1 MISGNYFIMVPW
13 VPDETEQI
21 LLLRN
26 LQTEE
31 TKYLSLHSGSASNAK
46 VEQEAA
52 HPGTGHLLIS

>member
-13 VPDETEQI
+13 VPDEFEQI

-31 TKYLSLHSGSASNAK
+31 TKHLSLLSGSASNAK
-46 VEQEAA
+46 AEQ
-52 HPGTGHLLIS
+52 